1 MRARLAAAA
10 AVVLIVTAAWVVPA
24 SAQYVGGQPPTIGQ
38 GPGARAAADRAAA
51 DRAAAAQAAQAKKV
65 RIARVIRVGA
75 SSLTASRSGGFAVTG
90 TDITQLVL
98 IGGSLIAVGAVLTR
112 GARRRVA
119 VTGGALH

>member
-10 AVVLIVTAAWVVPA
+10 AVMLLTVTAAWVVPA

-51 DRAAAAQAAQAKKV
+51 DRAAAAQAKKV

-75 SSLTASRSGGFAVTG
+75 SSLTTGRSGGFAVTG

-119 VTGGALH
+119 VTSAALH